1 MKYGSESRAVHTL
14 GVVPGTMEMRN
25 FKVARGRFI
34 NQGDVEDS
42 TRVCFLGAN
51 IPERLFGTQTRDV
64 TGEYVNLN
72 GLRYLVVGT
81 AQPKGFQLSMNT
93 SYDDDKILIPFTTA
107 LKDFSGDKY
116 VSRILVSPVKKEN
129 YRKTEQ
135 EIRQTLSRLHR
146 FNPENEDALYIWS
159 MLEGTDFLGYI
170 VLGLQVFLG
179 GVGVITLMIGAVGV
193 MNIMFFVV
201 TQRTR
206 EIGIRRAVGALKRH
220 IFQQLFTEAIVL
232 TFIGGLI
239 GFGIGWGINAGLTA
253 LIAVL
258 RTQSAQLMMLFSP
271 ENSLMASMI
280 TVFLMVA
287 AGFLAGITPALR
299 AMRLDIVDSLR
310 YE

>member
-1 MKYGSESRAVHTL
+1 MIG
-14 GVVPGTMEMRN
+14 M
-25 FKVARGRFI
+25 
-34 NQGDVEDS
+34 
-42 TRVCFLGAN
+42 
-51 IPERLFGTQTRDV
+51 
-64 TGEYVNLN
+64 
-72 GLRYLVVGT
+72 
-81 AQPKGFQLSMNT
+81 AQPKGLQMSINT

-116 VSRILVSPVKKEN
+116 VSRILVSPVRKER
-129 YRKTEQ
+129 YQKTEL
-135 EIRQTLSRLHR
+135 EVRNTLSRLHR
-146 FNPENEDALYIWS
+146 FDPEDEDALNVFS
-159 MLEGTDFLGYI
+159 MLEGTEFLTYI

-220 IFQQLFTEAIVL
+220 IFQQLFTEALAL
-232 TFIGGLI
+232 TFLGGLI
-239 GFGIGWGINAGLTA
+239 GFGIGWGLNAGLSA
-253 LIAVL
+253 LVEIL
-258 RTQSAQLMMLFSP
+258 RSQNAQLMMLFSP
-271 ENSLMASMI
+271 ENSIIASLV

-287 AGFLAGITPALR
+287 AGFLAGLTSALR